1 MLRVTFLGT
10 GGALPTKTRNPSS
23 IMLNRDGELLLFDC
37 GEGAQQQMMRAK
49 TGMMAISSI
58 FITHFHADHVLGI
71 PGLLQ
76 TLSFHGREEPLDIYG
91 PMWVEDFTRLVMA
104 LGYCKLK
111 FEVRAHTLIPGEAIE
126 KDDYF
131 IVTAKGMHS
140 VPSLAYAFVEKP
152 RPGRFDR
159 DRAIELGVPE
169 GPLFSKLHNGESVEV
184 GGRVI
189 LPEDVVGEPRAGRK
203 IVYSGDTRPCDEV
216 IELSR
221 GADLLIHDGTLAEEK
236 LDWAKE
242 SLHSTAREAAEVAL
256 EANVSRLILTHI
268 SSRYSD
274 DTSVLLEEAKAVFE
288 NVEIASD
295 LFELEIPFVDK
306 N

>member
-10 GGALPTKTRNPSS
+10 GGAVPTTTRNPSS
-23 IMLNRDGELLLFDC
+23 IMLNRNGELLLFDC

-49 TGMMAISSI
+49 TGMMALSSI

-91 PMWVEDFTRLVMA
+91 PIWVEDFIQLVIA

-111 FEVRAHTLIPGEAIE
+111 FEVRAHSLIPGETLE

-131 IVTAKGMHS
+131 IETAKGMHS

-159 DRAIELGVPE
+159 DRAVELGVPI
-169 GPLFSKLHNGESVEV
+169 GPLFSQLHNGENVEV
-184 GGRVI
+184 DGNIIR
-189 LPEDVVGEPRAGRK
+189 PEDVVGESRPGRK

-216 IELSR
+216 IEISR
-221 GADLLIHDGTLAEEK
+221 NADLLIHDGTLAEEK
-236 LDWAKE
+236 LEWAKE

-256 EANVSRLILTHI
+256 EAGVSRLILTHI
-268 SSRYSD
+268 SSRYSED
-274 DTSVLLEEAKAVFE
+274 PSILLEEAKAVFE
-288 NVEIASD
+288 KVEVASD
-295 LFELEIPFVDK
+295 LFELEIPFVDID
-306 N
+306 